1 MINVHVYITLKEGVL
16 DPQGQA
22 VQRSLAAL
30 GYNEVDTVSVG
41 KWLKLELSDGPDVA
55 TRVEEMCEQ
64 LLANPVI
71 ENYTYTLEREEKV

>member
-30 GYNEVDTVSVG
+30 GYEEVDTVNVG
-41 KWLKLELSDGPDVA
+41 KWLKLEIVDGPDVE
-55 TRVEEMCEQ
+55 TRVEQMCEQ

>member
-22 VQRSLAAL
+22 VQRSLVAL
-30 GYNEVDTVSVG
+30 GYDEVETVNVG
-41 KWLKLELSDGPDVA
+41 KWLKLEIADGPDVEA
-55 TRVEEMCEQ
+55 RVEQMCEQ

>member
-22 VQRSLAAL
+22 VQRSLTAL
-30 GYNEVDTVSVG
+30 GYDEVDTVSVG
-41 KWLKLELSDGPDVA
+41 KWLKLEMSDGADVES
-55 TRVEEMCEQ
+55 RVEQMCEQ

-71 ENYTYTLEREEKV
+71 ENYTYYVEREEKV